1 MITYGAAAFLV
12 GSFLNIGIKKVY
24 MKFLAFPIYL
34 RIPLRLTLF
43 SLPFLAMYGKF
54 NEHG

>member
-24 MKFLAFPIYL
+24 MKFLSFPIYV